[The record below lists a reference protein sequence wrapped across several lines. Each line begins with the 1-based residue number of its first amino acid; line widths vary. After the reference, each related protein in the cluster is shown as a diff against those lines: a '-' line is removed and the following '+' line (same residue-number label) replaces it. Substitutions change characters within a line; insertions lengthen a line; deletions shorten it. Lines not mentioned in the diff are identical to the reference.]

1 MRNSRILDPSLQEVV
16 VPQPRQEDAAAAAEH
31 KMQGDVAFRAGLFEV
46 RRPAVLL
53 PPAVPAMPLNASS

>member
-1 MRNSRILDPSLQEVV
+1 VV